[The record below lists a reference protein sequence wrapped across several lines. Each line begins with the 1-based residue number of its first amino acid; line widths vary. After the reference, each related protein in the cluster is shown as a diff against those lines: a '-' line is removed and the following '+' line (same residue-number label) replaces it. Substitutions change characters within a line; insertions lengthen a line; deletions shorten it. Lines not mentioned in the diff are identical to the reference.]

1 MMKFCP
7 KCLKTYDKTQ
17 RFCLEDGG
25 LLSLKDPYHLVGT
38 TLVEKY
44 RLDALVGVGGM
55 GAVYS
60 ALHLGIERR
69 VAVKVLLPH
78 LSLNNQRILGLFERE
93 AKIAGRLT
101 HENIADVKDAGQTPD
116 GIAYLV
122 MEWLGGSTLEDE
134 LAARGPLS
142 LERTADL
149 LRQTASAL
157 DEAHSKHVI
166 HRDLKPSN
174 VMLIRLQDGREQV
187 KVLDFGIGKVL
198 SDTSASPVSGVMGT
212 PQYASP
218 EQFNLGWNI
227 DGRTDIYSLGI
238 MLYQMLTGA
247 LPFDA
252 PSIREVIN
260 MHLTAP
266 PPPLRQSR
274 PDAPQAIEDLITR
287 MLSKNPE
294 QRPQRAGE
302 VSALFE
308 RGMRGEPARL
318 QTPVPPTSRP
328 APPVTPIPVP
338 ASPATEIH
346 STQAPPIE
354 RKSRAGLYLAL
365 AGVALIG
372 VIGFLLLLYVL
383 KNNYDSAEE
392 TARLAS
398 PTASPVV
405 GTPTPRPSLSP
416 LPTATPKIEL
426 PASNSS
432 DAKQL
437 TVIADKW
444 VVYSN
449 ETVVDLRTKLMWT
462 KKDYRVLEGR
472 FVKGWDEAMAWA
484 EKMNAREYAGY
495 KDWRVPSISEYKSI
509 IDRENYPNAFESQGE
524 ECYWSRNEINQF
536 VASYIYMRGPNMRAA
551 VSGAKNEGA
560 GTGALFEGPFSVRLV
575 RDMAQ

>member
-1 MMKFCP
+1 MKFCP

-17 RFCLEDGG
+17 RFCLEDGV

-122 MEWLGGSTLEDE
+122 MEWLGGSTLEDD

-142 LERTADL
+142 LERTANL

-174 VMLIRLQDGREQV
+174 VMLITHPDGREQV

-198 SDTSASPVSGVMGT
+198 SDTSASPVSGIMGT

-218 EQFNLGWNI
+218 EQFNIGANI

-252 PSIREVIN
+252 PSIREMIN

-266 PPPLRQSR
+266 PPPLRQLR
-274 PDAPQAIEDLITR
+274 PDIPPAIEELVNR
-287 MLSKNPE
+287 MLSKNPA

-308 RGMRGEPARL
+308 RGMKSEPARL
-318 QTPVPPTSRP
+318 QTPVAPTFAP
-328 APPVTPIPVP
+328 ASPVVPTPVP
-338 ASPATEIH
+338 ASRVTDVH
-346 STQAPPIE
+346 STVAPPVG
-354 RKSRAGLYLAL
+354 RKSRTGLYLAL
-365 AGVALIG
+365 AGVAVIGLIG
-372 VIGFLLLLYVL
+372 FILLLFAI
-383 KNNYDSAEE
+383 KNNYDSSDE
-392 TARLAS
+392 TAKLAS
-398 PTASPVV
+398 PTATPVV
-405 GTPTPRPSLSP
+405 ATPTPRPSLSP
-416 LPTATPKIEL
+416 KPTATPNVEL
-426 PASNSS
+426 PISNPG
-432 DAKQL
+432 DLKQ
-437 TVIADKW
+437 TNIIADKW

-449 ETVVDLRTKLMWT
+449 ETIVDLRTKLMWT
-462 KKDYRVLEGR
+462 KKDYRVIEGR

-484 EKMNAREYAGY
+484 QKMNAREYAGY

-509 IDRENYPNAFESQGE
+509 IDRDNYPNAFESQGE

-560 GTGALFEGPFSVRLV
+560 GTGAYFEGPFSVRLV
-575 RDMAQ
+575 RDMPQ

>member
-1 MMKFCP
+1 MKFCP
-7 KCLKTYDKTQ
+7 KCQKTYSKTQ
-17 RFCLEDGG
+17 RFCLEDGE
-25 LLSLKDPYHLVGT
+25 LLSLKDPYHLVGA

-78 LSLNNQRILGLFERE
+78 LSLNNPRILGLFERE

-101 HENIADVKDAGQTPD
+101 HENIVDVKDAGQTPD

-134 LAARGPLS
+134 LAAHGPFS

-157 DEAHSKHVI
+157 EEAHAKQVI

-198 SDTSASPVSGVMGT
+198 SDTSASPVSGVLGT

-218 EQFNLGWNI
+218 EQFNIGGNI

-260 MHLTAP
+260 LHLTAS
-266 PPPLRQSR
+266 PPPLRQLR
-274 PDAPQAIEDLITR
+274 PDVPPAIEELINR

-294 QRPQRAGE
+294 YRPQRAGE
-302 VSALFE
+302 VSALFD
-308 RGMRGEPARL
+308 RGGRSEPVRPITLAPPAL
-318 QTPVPPTSRP
+318 VPIMPVTPVHVTPVPP
-328 APPVTPIPVP
+328 A
-338 ASPATEIH
+338 
-346 STQAPPIE
+346 E
-354 RKSRAGLYLAL
+354 RKSRTGLYLAL
-365 AGVALIG
+365 FVVALIG
-372 VIGFLLLLYVL
+372 VIGFLLLLL
-383 KNNYDSAEE
+383 AIKDDYDSSKEISQL
-392 TARLAS
+392 TT
-398 PTASPVV
+398 PTATLVV
-405 GTPTPRPSLSP
+405 APPTPRPSISP
-416 LPTATPKIEL
+416 APTATPKIDL
-426 PASNSS
+426 PISISS
-432 DAKQL
+432 DAKQV
-437 TVIADKW
+437 TIIADKW

-449 ETVVDLRTKLMWT
+449 ETIVDLRTKLMWT
-462 KKDYRVLEGR
+462 KKDYRLLEGR

-484 EKMNAREYAGY
+484 KKMNAREYAGY
-495 KDWRVPSISEYKSI
+495 GDWRVPSVSEYKSI
-509 IDRENYPNAFESQGE
+509 IDRDNYPQAFESLGE
-524 ECYWSRNEINQF
+524 ECYWSRNEISQY

-575 RDMAQ
+575 REMPQ

>member
-1 MMKFCP
+1 MKFCP

-17 RFCLEDGG
+17 RFCLEDGV

-149 LRQTASAL
+149 LRQMASAL
-157 DEAHSKHVI
+157 EEAHSKHVI

-218 EQFNLGWNI
+218 EQFNLGGNI

-247 LPFDA
+247 LPFDG

-260 MHLTAP
+260 LHLTAP
-266 PPPLRQSR
+266 PPPLRQLR
-274 PDAPQAIEDLITR
+274 PDAPQGIEDLITR

-308 RGMRGEPARL
+308 RGMRGEPARPT
-318 QTPVPPTSRP
+318 TPVAP
-328 APPVTPIPVP
+328 APVPVLPVTEVRAPV
-338 ASPATEIH
+338 
-346 STQAPPIE
+346 APPSE
-354 RKSRAGLYLAL
+354 PKSRTGLYLAL
-365 AGVALIG
+365 MGVALIG
-372 VIGFLLLLYVL
+372 LIGFILLLFAI
-383 KNNYDSAEE
+383 KNNYDSSDE
-392 TARLAS
+392 TTRLAS
-398 PTASPVV
+398 PTASPIVE
-405 GTPTPRPSLSP
+405 TPTPRPSLSP
-416 LPTATPKIEL
+416 QPTATPKVEL
-426 PASNSS
+426 PISNPG
-432 DAKQL
+432 DPKQINI
-437 TVIADKW
+437 IADKW

-484 EKMNAREYAGY
+484 QKMNAREYAGY
-495 KDWRVPSISEYKSI
+495 RDWRVPSISEYKSI
-509 IDRENYPNAFESQGE
+509 IDRDNYPNAFESQGE

-560 GTGALFEGPFSVRLV
+560 GTGAYFEGPFSVRLV
-575 RDMAQ
+575 RDMPQ